1 MSYRGA
7 RPRKH
12 LAATG
17 AVLAC
22 ALALT
27 GCGGGDKK
35 KADSTPTPPPPPSAQ
50 PTEQANAAP
59 GSSSLKSSGGLTK
72 PVTYD
77 DKVSVAISK
86 IRYVKNKDIGP
97 GSISG
102 KVLTIFTLKFSNGSS
117 KPLDLNKVQ
126 VTAVYGPKKTVAQH
140 TSYANLNDFYGTVP
154 AGGTKSA
161 SYAFDLPSSGYKS
174 VKVGVKFDSQHKTA
188 LFAGALHN

>member
-1 MSYRGA
+1 MSHRGA
-7 RPRKH
+7 RPRRH

-17 AVLAC
+17 AVLAL

-27 GCGGGDKK
+27 GCGGGKK
-35 KADSTPTPPPPPSAQ
+35 KAATPTPPPPPSAQ

-59 GSSSLKSSGGLTK
+59 GSATLKSSGGLSK

-77 DKVSVAISK
+77 DKVSVAISN
-86 IRYVKNKDIGP
+86 IRYVKNKDQGP
-97 GSISG
+97 GELTG
-102 KVLTIFTLKFSNGSS
+102 KVLTIFTLKFDNGSS

-126 VTAVYGPKKTVAQH
+126 VTAVYGAKKTRAQH

-154 AGGTKSA
+154 PGGRRSA

-174 VKVGVKFDSQHKTA
+174 VKVGVKFDAQHKTA

>member
-1 MSYRGA
+1 MSHRGE

-17 AVLAC
+17 AVLAL

-27 GCGGGDKK
+27 GCGGGKK
-35 KADSTPTPPPPPSAQ
+35 KASAPPPPPPPSEQ

-59 GSSSLKSSGGLTK
+59 GSAPLQSSGGLRK
-72 PVTYD
+72 PVTYG
-77 DKVSVAISK
+77 DKISVAISG

-97 GSISG
+97 GEVTG
-102 KVLTIFTLKFSNGSS
+102 KVLTIFTLKFANGSA

-126 VTAVYGPKKTVAQH
+126 VTAVYGTKKTRAQH
-140 TSYANLNDFYGTVP
+140 TSYANLNDFYGTVA
-154 AGGTKSA
+154 AGGNKTA
-161 SYAFDLPSSGYKS
+161 SYAFDLPSTGYKA
-174 VKVGVKFDSQHKTA
+174 VMVGVKFDAQHKTA

>member
-1 MSYRGA
+1 MSDRGA
-7 RPRKH
+7 RPHRH

-17 AVLAC
+17 AVLAL

-27 GCGGGDKK
+27 GCGGGKK
-35 KADSTPTPPPPPSAQ
+35 KAADPTPPPPPSEQ

-59 GSSSLKSSGGLTK
+59 GSAALKSSGGLRK

-77 DKVSVAISK
+77 DKISVAISN
-86 IRYVKNKDIGP
+86 IRYVKNKDQGP
-97 GSISG
+97 GELTG
-102 KVLTIFTLKFSNGSS
+102 KVLTIFTLKFTNGSG

-126 VTAVYGPKKTVAQH
+126 VTAVYGAKKTRAQH

-154 AGGTKSA
+154 AGGAKSA
-161 SYAFDLPSSGYKS
+161 SYAFDLPSTGYKS
-174 VKVGVKFDSQHKTA
+174 VMVGVKFDAQHKTA

>member
-1 MSYRGA
+1 MSDRGA
-7 RPRKH
+7 RPHRH

-17 AVLAC
+17 AVLAL

-27 GCGGGDKK
+27 GCGGGKK
-35 KADSTPTPPPPPSAQ
+35 KAADPTPPPPPSEQ

-59 GSSSLKSSGGLTK
+59 GSAALKSSGGLRK

-77 DKVSVAISK
+77 DKVSVAISN
-86 IRYVKNKDIGP
+86 IRYVKNKDQGP
-97 GSISG
+97 GELTG
-102 KVLTIFTLKFSNGSS
+102 KVLTIFTLKFTNGSG

-126 VTAVYGPKKTVAQH
+126 VTAVYGAKKTRAQH

-154 AGGTKSA
+154 AGGAKSA
-161 SYAFDLPSSGYKS
+161 SYAFDLPSTGYKS
-174 VKVGVKFDSQHKTA
+174 VMVGVKFDAQHKTA

>member
-1 MSYRGA
+1 MSDRGA
-7 RPRKH
+7 RQHRH

-17 AVLAC
+17 AVLAL
-22 ALALT
+22 ALALA
-27 GCGGGDKK
+27 GCGGGGKK

-50 PTEQANAAP
+50 PTEEANAAP
-59 GSSSLKSSGGLTK
+59 GASALKSSNGLQQ

-77 DKVSVAISK
+77 DKVSVAISG
-86 IRYVKNKDIGP
+86 IRYVKNKDVGP
-97 GSISG
+97 GELTG
-102 KVLTIFTLKFSNGSS
+102 KVLTIFTLKFTNGSAQ
-117 KPLDLNKVQ
+117 PLDLNKVQ

-154 AGGTKSA
+154 AGGSKSA

-174 VKVGVKFDSQHKTA
+174 VKVGVKFDARHKTA

>member
-1 MSYRGA
+1 MSDRGA
-7 RPRKH
+7 RPHRH

-17 AVLAC
+17 AVLAL

-27 GCGGGDKK
+27 GCGGGKK
-35 KADSTPTPPPPPSAQ
+35 KSADPTPPPPPSAQ

-59 GSSSLKSSGGLTK
+59 GSTTLKSSGGLRK

-77 DKVSVAISK
+77 DKVSVAISG
-86 IRYVKNKDIGP
+86 IRYVKNKDLGP
-97 GSISG
+97 GELTG
-102 KVLTIFTLKFSNGSS
+102 KVLTIFTLKFANGSG

-126 VTAVYGPKKTVAQH
+126 VTAVYGAKKTRAQH

-154 AGGTKSA
+154 AGGTRSA

-174 VKVGVKFDSQHKTA
+174 VMVGVKFDAQHKTA